1 MLIQLF
7 LTEHHASSWEGVAP
21 IEEKK
26 FRLKKKKFYKTELP
40 ELVVVVA
47 LRGKLILIASLTCV
61 ESSKSDFIA
70 VCIAFYQ
77 WSLIKKLVDSTHLEI
92 NFFLISSIQK
102 RIKLN

>member
-40 ELVVVVA
+40 ELVVVV

-77 WSLIKKLVDSTHLEI
+77 WSLNKKSVDSTHLEI